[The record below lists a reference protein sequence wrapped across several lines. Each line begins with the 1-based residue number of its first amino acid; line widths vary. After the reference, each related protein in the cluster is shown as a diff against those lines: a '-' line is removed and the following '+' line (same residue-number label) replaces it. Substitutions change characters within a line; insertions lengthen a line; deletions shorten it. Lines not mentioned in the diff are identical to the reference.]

1 MSLLNAVNPRNDAF
15 AGFGSLT
22 TAASPVAVSGTYETP
37 GAPGFPNPGAGQIN
51 SARNN
56 SGTNVRIPY
65 ARLVPMRGNRE
76 GPTEGTQWA
85 HIPGVQM
92 RDGTVGRPLGAE
104 YDGLDTGE
112 LAWIMGRNS
121 NLDGTGTYVT
131 RSAHG
136 GMGFGVDRMQRLA
149 SQFYIENYFRARFG
163 DTVINLAQ
171 INLGDAKLKK
181 ISNELNVYGKYV
193 AGASVLGSVDL
204 PHVINSLF
212 RPAAVAEQ
220 LQYAGATVDAPMDA
234 VAIRGPPGTPSGKE
248 GFASGLLVVEKSPFL
263 RGKINDVAAVEMLAP
278 ELSYTIVGGARKHT
292 VARNLGDRLAFD
304 ALYAELR
311 IAGMF
316 DWTPDG
322 LVLSKLESPSGDPL
336 SSAELDARQAQ
347 LFNVAIQ
354 GPAIT
359 KTWTGNPAMQ
369 VMPLDRVFVV
379 IVADVSTAMTDT
391 ATDGYGATTEL
402 KAVWDAYKKYE
413 QTDLP
418 INLTGA
424 IEDANTAFDNKVT
437 NGKAGAGEYALALKD
452 FFAKSKALSSN
463 TDTTK
468 TVELKTALAEAQ
480 IKMQSFFGPVTED
493 EIDTASAGLKTG
505 TKGVA
510 TSAMTNFR
518 LVRLTSSFLINTSAA
533 VFTKEAGVSTVT
545 SSSRC
550 GLKIGKKD
558 PNTFTGEYIVGGWCV
573 GSVLDSAASRSAIGS
588 QMRTAPASMAI
599 NVNVNVEWWSGDDL
613 YRRYAD
619 VDGTV
624 QQRGV
629 LGDSETS
636 KQDQRRDGFDV
647 AEAARK
653 EAKSFLPF

>member
-171 INLGDAKLKK
+171 INLGDATLKK

-212 RPAAVAEQ
+212 RVGDNAAEQ
-220 LQYAGATVDAPMDA
+220 LKYAGATVDAPTDA
-234 VAIRGPPGTPSGKE
+234 VAIRGQGAKE

-278 ELSYTIVGGARKHT
+278 ELSYTIVGGARRHT

-304 ALYAELR
+304 ALYAKLR

-379 IVADVSTAMTDT
+379 IVADVSTTMTDKN
-391 ATDGYGATTEL
+391 TDGYGATTEL
-402 KAVWDAYKKYE
+402 KAVWDAYKQYE
-413 QTDLP
+413 QTEGADLTD
-418 INLTGA
+418 LTKA
-424 IEDANTAFDNKVT
+424 IGDANTAFNNKVT
-437 NGKAGAGEYALALKD
+437 NGGATDGAYALALRD

-480 IKMQSFFGPVTED
+480 IKMQSFFGPVTEA
-493 EIDTASAGLKTG
+493 EIDTASAALKKG
-505 TKGVA
+505 EKGVA

-533 VFTKEAGVSTVT
+533 VFKEEAGVSTVT

-550 GLKIGKKD
+550 GLKIGKKG

-599 NVNVNVEWWSGDDL
+599 NVSVNVEWWSGDDL